1 MVHSQG
7 HRSLNRHYASP
18 DRGFLWQTESH
29 VIRHKHN
36 TSRRSTQQ
44 QATHV
49 PPPPP
54 SFLHFARSPLR
65 RTKHNRLVLCLALLT
80 ARLPTNVRHETC
92 IRYRCTPVIDVLCSF
107 LPVSCPPAWC
117 GALCCGEKEPETYR
131 SLIEHYEE
139 HVITYILSLTISRDC
154 FCQAS
159 MRRPVNLGSFITP
172 ECWASIHQQQP
183 FFVSNTRYLHHPFH
197 SLIITL
203 TKIKPP
209 LHLIP
214 STDLF
219 KRSQRAAQRRS
230 SKVSSAALRS
240 VTLPPS
246 SPLHSV
252 ATGHLKRT
260 SAHPF
265 NRFPHPPITFLLP
278 LASRLMH
285 FSESLP

>member
-1 MVHSQG
+1 MANGKPRHPPQTQHVTTINTTTSNP
-7 HRSLNRHYASP
+7 RSS
-18 DRGFLWQTESH
+18 
-29 VIRHKHN
+29 
-36 TSRRSTQQ
+36 TS
-44 QATHV
+44 
-49 PPPPP
+49 

-131 SLIEHYEE
+131 SLIEYYEE

-230 SKVSSAALRS
+230 SKVSSYR
-240 VTLPPS
+240 TLEEDIRPSFQPFPS
-246 SPLHSV
+246 STDNLSSSF
-252 ATGHLKRT
+252 GIT
-260 SAHPF
+260 SNA
-265 NRFPHPPITFLLP
+265 LLRKP
-278 LASRLMH
+278 
-285 FSESLP
+285 SLTQ